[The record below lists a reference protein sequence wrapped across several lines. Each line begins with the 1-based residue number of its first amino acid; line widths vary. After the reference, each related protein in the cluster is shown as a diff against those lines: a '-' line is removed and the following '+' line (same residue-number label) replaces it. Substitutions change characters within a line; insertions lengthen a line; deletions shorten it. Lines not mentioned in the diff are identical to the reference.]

1 MVLLARE
8 ARCLPDVGKRSCGI
22 LRDKGKIMFVV
33 TPIVGVLALVAMA
46 YLAVLLL
53 RGGERR

>member
-1 MVLLARE
+1 
-8 ARCLPDVGKRSCGI
+8 
-22 LRDKGKIMFVV
+22 MFVV

-53 RGGERR
+53 RGGEQR

>member
-1 MVLLARE
+1 MRE

-33 TPIVGVLALVAMA
+33 TPIVGVLALAAMA

-53 RGGERR
+53 RGGEQR